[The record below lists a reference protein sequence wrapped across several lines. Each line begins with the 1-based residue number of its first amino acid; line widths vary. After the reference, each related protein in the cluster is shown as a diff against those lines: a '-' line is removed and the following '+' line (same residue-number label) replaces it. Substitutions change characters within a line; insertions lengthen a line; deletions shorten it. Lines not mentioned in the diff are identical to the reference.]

1 MGFSIDSGV
10 EILVKEH
17 DGVIYLLTANTTV
30 GPAKVT
36 FSDLPLPIASF
47 DVLFEDRSLNVSE
60 NSFQDS
66 FDPCEVHV
74 YKARKE

>member
-1 MGFSIDSGV
+1 MGFSIDTGV

-36 FSDLPLPIASF
+36 FSNLPFAADSL
-47 DVLFEDRSLNVSE
+47 DVLSEDRSLDVSQ

-66 FDPCEVHV
+66 FDPYQVHV
-74 YKARKE
+74 YKARRE